1 MTIGM
6 ATLIVLK
13 RSLFRKFGIQ
23 LKGNNKMRG
32 SDVKSYFLWAES
44 KSIIEARSVI

>member
-1 MTIGM
+1 MV
-6 ATLIVLK
+6 TLIVLK
-13 RSLFRKFGIQ
+13 RSLFRKFGME
-23 LKGNNKMRG
+23 LKGINVKKG